1 MRVSAGLPSPVGVDK
16 FDPVTSNDARKLG
29 EPIVSRGDST
39 VDLEV
44 AEHMFDAI
52 ALAIEVLETAG
63 ITPADVSE

>member
-16 FDPVTSNDARKLG
+16 FDPVRSMARKLG
-29 EPIVSRGDST
+29 ESSVSRGDST